1 MGKRTRRFAVLGAL
15 AMASGFFFGTA
26 AARAQSIGLSSANG
40 AAGSSVTIN
49 ATLTAGTTAVAATTN
64 DISFDS
70 STPIATSTQGHCTIT
85 TTTAC
90 TTSTDCPILPT
101 GLASSCAANPTVACT
116 QNSDCPTGDT
126 CPRNQPCVNDNAP
139 ACQVN
144 SAIGKSGF
152 FGFLPN
158 YCSNSATTAC
168 ATDADCSGGTCTVA
182 CTPGTNC
189 TGMRALIFGLASTAS
204 ELSAIPGG
212 STLYSCTVNIATG
225 ATGSHTLTVSNETA
239 ADTLTGA
246 LISGVTGTNGTVT
259 VGNLGYT
266 VCDVNRN
273 PSSETGDDVGD
284 FGDGSINIFDV
295 KAIFNAAQVGIDA
308 PAAGTARFSAM
319 DSSLADSPPAC
330 GGDGTLNIFDYKE
343 CFNVGQLG
351 APSFPS
357 YVRTGECPNGGACGS
372 CSSAVAPTPGS

>member
-26 AARAQSIGLSSANG
+26 AARAQTIGLSSTSGG
-40 AAGSSVTIN
+40 AGTSVTIN
-49 ATLTAGTTAVAATTN
+49 ATLSAGGKSVAATTN
-64 DISFDS
+64 DIGFDS
-70 STPIATSTQGHCTIT
+70 STPIATSTQGHCTIAT
-85 TTTAC
+85 TTPC
-90 TTSTDCPILPT
+90 TTSTDCPPLPT

-126 CPRNQPCVNDNAP
+126 CPLNQPCVNDNAP

-204 ELSAIPGG
+204 ELSAIPDG

-225 ATGSHTLTVSNETA
+225 ATGSHTLTVANETA
-239 ADTLTGA
+239 ADTTGA
-246 LISGVTGTNGTVT
+246 LISGVTGTNGTVM

-266 VCDVNRN
+266 VCDVNN
-273 PSSETGDDVGD
+273 DTGDSAGQ
-284 FGDGSINIFDV
+284 FGDGSIDIFDV
-295 KAIFNAAQVGIDA
+295 RAIFNAAQLGTDA

-319 DSSLADSPPAC
+319 DSSPADVPPAC
-330 GGDGTLNIFDYKE
+330 GGDQSLDIFDVRD
-343 CFNVGQLG
+343 CFGVAQFGNTN
-351 APSFPS
+351 
-357 YVRTGECPNGGACGS
+357 YVRTGTGAS
-372 CSSAVAPTPGS
+372 CTSVVQAQ